1 MLFSNEQIPDSAS
14 VVGTISIAVLVAV
27 SSADFAPYS
36 HAFGGVELCLSV
48 DLLRPNGE
56 KGLEL

>member
-1 MLFSNEQIPDSAS
+1 
-14 VVGTISIAVLVAV
+14 VGTISIAVLVAV